1 MHPDLAE
8 LLSLRDRPLS
18 GDDAPAS
25 AAALH
30 VSGCAPCRLEFERL
44 QRLRVAMRNAPAPLG
59 AERSPEH
66 GWSAVGARLGQR
78 QRQPA
83 WPRPGWRMAGGL
95 AGALMIAV
103 GLAFFSGRTAHREE
117 LTQAVVSTGAA
128 DSVPAV
134 DQVAALMAESQR
146 LESLLARLPSEPT
159 VARAGTVFT
168 AAGLE
173 DRIEWIDYALGER
186 SVRQADSAH
195 AQPLWQ
201 QRVDLL
207 NSLVAVRYAQARTV
221 SLSY

>member
-8 LLSLRDRPLS
+8 LLSLRDRLLS
-18 GDDAPAS
+18 GDGAPES
-25 AAALH
+25 PAAQHLA
-30 VSGCAPCRLEFERL
+30 GCAPCRLEFERL

-59 AERSPEH
+59 AERWPEH
-66 GWSAVGARLGQR
+66 GWSAVSARLGR
-78 QRQPA
+78 RESRLA

-95 AGALMIAV
+95 AGALLIAV
-103 GLAFFSGRTAHREE
+103 GLAFVSGRITHRAE
-117 LTQAVVSTGAA
+117 LTQPVVSASAA
-128 DSVPAV
+128 DSLPPG
-134 DQVAALMAESQR
+134 DEVAALVAESQR
-146 LESLLARLPSEPT
+146 LESVLAALPAEPT

-173 DRIEWIDYALGER
+173 ERIEWIDFALGER
-186 SVRQADSAH
+186 SVRQADSAR

>member
-8 LLSLRDRPLS
+8 LLSLRDRPLA
-18 GDDAPAS
+18 GADAPAS
-25 AAALH
+25 PAALH
-30 VSGCAPCRLEFERL
+30 LSECAPCRLEFERL
-44 QRLRVAMRNAPAPLG
+44 QRLRVAMRNAPAPSG
-59 AERSPEH
+59 AERLPEH
-66 GWSAVGARLGQR
+66 GWSAVSARFARREPQL
-78 QRQPA
+78 A

-103 GLAFFSGRTAHREE
+103 GLAFFSGRTTHREE
-117 LTQAVVSTGAA
+117 LTQAVVSPSAA
-128 DSVPAV
+128 DAVPAG
-134 DQVAALMAESQR
+134 DRVAALMAESQR
-146 LESLLARLPSEPT
+146 LESLLAALPSEPT

-186 SVRQADSAH
+186 SVRQADSAR

-207 NSLVAVRYAQARTV
+207 NSLVAVRYAQVRTV
-221 SLSY
+221 SLSF